1 MVTSVAAAGTEVSCP
16 VTVPSSAIYKLE
28 VILSN
33 SVGDSPKSDMTVY
46 IGKDSPLAVNNL
58 KVVRTGDVNTVSWNS
73 PTGTK
78 NGGYMNADDLRYKI
92 VRMPDN
98 VQVAT
103 NSRQC
108 FLRHITTEEL
118 ALYYYVVTPYN
129 DGIEGE
135 PASSNSVS
143 VGDALLPPYSQ
154 DFTEKNSLGLFTVVD
169 VNNDNKTWTYSNG
182 TVRYAYHMKNNAD
195 DWLITPP
202 LKLKKGYMYEFS
214 FDTYVLSA
222 RSEEKME
229 IKMGTAATVEAM
241 NTVIMEERSYT
252 NTRTSPKTETFS
264 IMPDAD
270 GTYYIGFHAVSDA
283 NKGNL
288 TVDNIK
294 VGEPMSIHVPGEV
307 ENLTLIPG
315 AKGAL
320 SVTIGL
326 TAPTK
331 ESCGRRF
338 DRVDSRRCETWR
350 DFGQDV

>member
-1 MVTSVAAAGTEVSCP
+1 MWT
-16 VTVPSSAIYKLE
+16 I
-28 VILSN
+28 
-33 SVGDSPKSDMTVY
+33 
-46 IGKDSPLAVNNL
+46 
-58 KVVRTGDVNTVSWNS
+58 
-73 PTGTK
+73 
-78 NGGYMNADDLRYKI
+78 RYRL

-103 NSRQC
+103 NHADSV
-108 FLRHITTEEL
+108 FSDTFTTEEL

-229 IKMGTAATVEAM
+229 IKMGTAVTVEAM
-241 NTVIMEERSYT
+241 NTVIMEERTYT

-331 ESCGRRF
+331 NLVGGDLTELTAVDVRRGETLVKTFESPAKGTALQF
-338 DRVDSRRCETWR
+338 VDNGVVSGLNIYSVVARNSFGEGAVTTDTVLVGIDVPLAPQSVTFTDEGNGSGLLSWDKVSETGKTA
-350 DFGQDV
+350 DM

>member
-1 MVTSVAAAGTEVSCP
+1 M
-16 VTVPSSAIYKLE
+16 
-28 VILSN
+28 
-33 SVGDSPKSDMTVY
+33 
-46 IGKDSPLAVNNL
+46 

-103 NSRQC
+103 NHADSV
-108 FLRHITTEEL
+108 FSDTSTTEEL

-202 LKLKKGYMYEFS
+202 LKLKKGYM
-214 FDTYVLSA
+214 LS
-222 RSEEKME
+222 
-229 IKMGTAATVEAM
+229 
-241 NTVIMEERSYT
+241 
-252 NTRTSPKTETFS
+252 
-264 IMPDAD
+264 
-270 GTYYIGFHAVSDA
+270 
-283 NKGNL
+283 L
-288 TVDNIK
+288 
-294 VGEPMSIHVPGEV
+294 IH
-307 ENLTLIPG
+307 I
-315 AKGAL
+315 
-320 SVTIGL
+320 
-326 TAPTK
+326 
-331 ESCGRRF
+331 
-338 DRVDSRRCETWR
+338 
-350 DFGQDV
+350 